1 MRRHTVICGTGIPM
15 ACSRRNQN
23 FAPGEPRLK
32 ENITAETVLPGIV
45 TAKVV
50 SRFRRVCVSV
60 KL

>member
-1 MRRHTVICGTGIPM
+1 VICGTGIPM